1 MTKNYKF
8 RVTRV
13 TNTGNRS
20 VTMMNPEELQKFRAQ
35 RLKELRKNEL
45 GMTQKDLANAV
56 GVNLRTLQDW
66 EMGRSPTPR
75 PVEILMN
82 LMRKIPAVK
91 KELLAESAG

>member
-1 MTKNYKF
+1 MNKNDKF
-8 RVTRV
+8 RVTRIS
-13 TNTGNRS
+13 NNGNRS
-20 VTMMNPEELQKFRAQ
+20 TTMMHQQDLKKFRAQ
-35 RLKELRKNEL
+35 RLKELRKDDL

-82 LMRKIPAVK
+82 LMKKIPAVK
-91 KELLAESAG
+91 KELLAESS